1 MKITFKVSSPKKDSI
16 VSLIKEINKISCRIY
31 IDIENSY
38 VTVENVNDTMID
50 DAIELVDNYYTIL
63 SVDIDNTF
71 EESTQKQVAPVIEVY
86 TSDTTDTTVEE
97 TVVEEVAEES
107 GEVEVQKEPKVFELQ
122 TEDDLIIKKVEFENE
137 LIQNRINQFLKK
149 VYWVMHNKKATEKDI
164 SDHILT
170 CMSEI
175 SIRFSPKPIIEF
187 SIGDIV
193 DINYGFHLPGEII
206 GAHVHG
212 IVCHVLNKDMAYVVP
227 ITKARTDI
235 FSSSY
240 LFIDAPQDATY
251 VKEYYK
257 GGTALLDKG
266 KYVRIERF
274 NEVIGKTNPEFFG
287 KVLNQLASAFD
298 FTNCLNEIV
307 KDDSDMPFTMGE
319 TTEKADK
326 TITLTEKT
334 IDEVDETSN
343 ATEKIADEVVETS
356 KVTEEIIEEV
366 DETSKATEKT
376 TDEVV
381 KTKTTSKRVGGEEA
395 ALLEV
400 IGFAFDNLDYS
411 KKVEEQIES
420 FLNIIGM
427 DTTERMVTESFI
439 IACDIKKI
447 NYENVLLRLHEQFP
461 SVKEEI
467 IKKILKES
475 FKIWLKK
482 YPTLAEKYPKIS
494 FMAILRVFAKRFI

>member
-16 VSLIKEINKISCRIY
+16 VSLIKEVNKISCRIY
-31 IDIENSY
+31 LDFENGY
-38 VTVENVNDTMID
+38 VIVENVNDTMFD
-50 DAIELVDNYYTIL
+50 SAIELVDNYYTIL

-71 EESTQKQVAPVIEVY
+71 EESTEKQVSPVIEN
-86 TSDTTDTTVEE
+86 STTNMPDE
-97 TVVEEVAEES
+97 TVAEETA
-107 GEVEVQKEPKVFELQ
+107 GGVANKQPTILEPQ
-122 TEDDLIIKKVEFENE
+122 SEDDLIIKKVEFENE
-137 LIQNRINQFLKK
+137 LVENRINQLLKTA
-149 VYWVMHNKKATEKDI
+149 YWAMHNKKATEKDI

-326 TITLTEKT
+326 TI
-334 IDEVDETSN
+334 DEVDETSN

-366 DETSKATEKT
+366 DKTSKATEKT

-461 SVKEEI
+461 AVKEEI

-475 FKIWLKK
+475 FKIWLEK

-494 FMAILRVFAKRFI
+494 FMAVLRVFAKRFI